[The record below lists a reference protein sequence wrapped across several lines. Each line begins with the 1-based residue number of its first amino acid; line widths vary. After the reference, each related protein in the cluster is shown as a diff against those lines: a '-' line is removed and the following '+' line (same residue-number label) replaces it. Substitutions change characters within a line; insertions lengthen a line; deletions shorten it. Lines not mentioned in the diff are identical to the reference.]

1 MVPYTRSRR
10 GDAPRRPF
18 PCGPASPGRS
28 PRQPLDASSTFAIL
42 VSNVVTVAVA
52 FGVAY
57 WAFRARHDRSAFV
70 GLYLLFGIPGGLLL
84 VAGLAT
90 LGGGDRRLGGLLLGI
105 GLGFGLP
112 LLRPVRQALA
122 RVLPIDADSPVDM
135 TGLCL
140 VLGAI
145 GFLGTPLL
153 FPGDSLTPDELTI
166 PAIDYVTLIAQAASF
181 VLIAYAAVGWRVVRT
196 GPAATERL
204 GIVPPDPRTVGLGVV
219 AVPVGLVLAGAINLL
234 ATTLQPGLAEGLDAI
249 VDQMTEQLQ
258 NPLGAL
264 LIGVSAGAGEEA
276 IFRGALQ
283 PRYGIALTSL
293 LFALVHAP
301 QYGLNLSILGLVAL
315 SILLGLLRK
324 HINTTAA
331 MIAHALYNAV
341 VVMLQTVAV

>member
-1 MVPYTRSRR
+1 VDP
-10 GDAPRRPF
+10 
-18 PCGPASPGRS
+18 
-28 PRQPLDASSTFAIL
+28 SSTISVL
-42 VSNVVTVAVA
+42 VSNLIIVAVA
-52 FGVAY
+52 FGIAY

-70 GLYLLFGIPGGLLL
+70 GLYLLFGIPGGLL
-84 VAGLAT
+84 VIAGLAT
-90 LGGGDRRLGGLLLGI
+90 LVGGDRRLGGLLLGI
-105 GLGFGLP
+105 GLGLGLP
-112 LLRPVRQALA
+112 LLRPVRRALA
-122 RVLPIDADSPVDM
+122 RVLPMDAESPVDM

-153 FPGDSLTPDELTI
+153 FPGGSLTPDELTI

-181 VLIAYAAVGWRVVRT
+181 VLIAYAAVGWKIVRN

-204 GIVPPDPRTVGLGVV
+204 GIVPPDPRTVGFGVV
-219 AVPVGLVLAGAINLL
+219 AVPLGLILAGAINAI
-234 ATTLQPGLAEGLDAI
+234 ATTLQPGLAENLDAI
-249 VDQMTEQLQ
+249 VDQMTGQLQ
-258 NPLGAL
+258 NPVGAL

-283 PRYGIALTSL
+283 PRYGIVLTSL

-315 SILLGLLRK
+315 SLVLGLLRK
-324 HINTTAA
+324 HVNTTAA